1 MINAKK
7 EYLERKNI
15 NKIILTK
22 KYRTFFL
29 PYKHS
34 KRRLK
39 ALLSIIYKKLLIFYE
54 SQKVLFKIKCSI
66 VFDLL
71 FI

>member
-39 ALLSIIYKKLLIFYE
+39 ALLSAIYKKLLIFY
-54 SQKVLFKIKCSI
+54 KVKKYCLK
-66 VFDLL
+66 
-71 FI
+71 